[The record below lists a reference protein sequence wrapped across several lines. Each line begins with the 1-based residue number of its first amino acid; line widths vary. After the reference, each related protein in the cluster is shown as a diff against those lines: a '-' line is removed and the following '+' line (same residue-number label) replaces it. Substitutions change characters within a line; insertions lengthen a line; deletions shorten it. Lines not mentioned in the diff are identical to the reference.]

1 MGMHPIRHKPKPRT
15 DSTLYV
21 GKNNITKIDIKKGVV
36 VSGCSRKLLQNI
48 FSKKNVT
55 EL

>member
-15 DSTLYV
+15 EFTLYV

-36 VSGCSRKLLQNI
+36 VSGCIRKI
-48 FSKKNVT
+48 IIKTFPKYVIGF
-55 EL
+55 